1 MNYLLGE
8 DKKAIIGLAAN
19 LVSLFYIKDASYK
32 LLCDDKVVLD
42 GPCQIDRQRQ
52 LLYAQLAPADPGQ
65 YKHEF
70 TYLIGTETFKVRYGV
85 IVRC

>member
-8 DKKAIIGLAAN
+8 DKKAIIRISSELGEP
-19 LVSLFYIKDASYK
+19 FYIKDASYK

-42 GPCQIDRQRQ
+42 GTCQIDRQRQ

-65 YKHEF
+65 YKLEF
-70 TYLIGTETFKVRYGV
+70 TYMIGTETFKVRYGV